1 LAAQQITAA
10 REAGAAAVRNH
21 RLLQASLAYVDLL
34 QTEAEVQIAIEAYQN
49 AHRLLKL
56 TESNEKAGLGVPA
69 DTYRSRTEANIR
81 EREYLEVQ
89 GRVRVVAARLAQ
101 LLNLP
106 QDLFLRPME
115 PALVP
120 VTLVPEEI
128 ELKGLLAQGLAYRPE
143 LAENRAI
150 SAAAYEAVRAARW
163 APAIPRLE
171 LNLSSG
177 GFGGGRN
184 SFFGDFNG
192 RNDFTAMAVWRLDN
206 LGLGYMALR
215 RERESQYAQTNLHQ
229 VALEAEVAQQI
240 SAAAT
245 LAQVRRQELA
255 SAQRS
260 VQSARESYRLNL
272 LRIQRAPDKARP
284 IELLQAVQALARAR
298 LDYLQVVGDYN
309 RAQFRLYAALGNPP
323 PAALEHAARV
333 PVDESVVPH
342 K

>member
-1 LAAQQITAA
+1 
-10 REAGAAAVRNH
+10 
-21 RLLQASLAYVDLL
+21 
-34 QTEAEVQIAIEAYQN
+34 
-49 AHRLLKL
+49 
-56 TESNEKAGLGVPA
+56 PA

-150 SAAAYEAVRAARW
+150 SGAAFEAVRAARW
-163 APAIPRLE
+163 APVIPRLE

-177 GFGGGRN
+177 GFGGGKN
-184 SFFGDFNG
+184 GFFGDFNG

-215 RERESQYAQTNLHQ
+215 RERESQYAQTTLHQ
-229 VALEAEVAQQI
+229 VALEAEVAQAI
-240 SAAAT
+240 STAPT
-245 LAQVRRQELA
+245 LAQVRRQGFA
-255 SAQRS
+255 SGHPP
-260 VQSARESYRLNL
+260 VQ
-272 LRIQRAPDKARP
+272 
-284 IELLQAVQALARAR
+284 
-298 LDYLQVVGDYN
+298 
-309 RAQFRLYAALGNPP
+309 
-323 PAALEHAARV
+323 
-333 PVDESVVPH
+333 
-342 K
+342 